1 MDVYSLDPGN
11 PVCNQ
16 SRVMNAV
23 LFSCWQFLQ
32 QLSWLPMAG
41 NGLHSAPLYKHWV
54 AKYKQEVHCK
64 KNSINSKFP

>member
-1 MDVYSLDPGN
+1 MDVYGLDPGN

-16 SRVMNAV
+16 SRVMNAI

-41 NGLHSAPLYKHWV
+41 NGLHSAPPIYALGSQV
-54 AKYKQEVHCK
+54 QTGGAL
-64 KNSINSKFP
+64 